1 MTTSTTPTQKKDNT
15 FLIIGVI
22 VAIAAISVVLIVFAG
37 SAPAPAS
44 EQTRQTNA
52 QFLAENAAREGVTT
66 TASGLQYS
74 IITDAEGDQHPAPTD
89 VVTVDYEGRLLDG
102 QIFDSS
108 IQRGTPATFS
118 LNQVITGWTEGLQL
132 MTPGDKFTFWLPAD
146 IAYGENP
153 PQGSIIPPNAV
164 LVFDVELHSINE

>member
-1 MTTSTTPTQKKDNT
+1 MSASTTTPQKKDNT

-22 VAIAAISVVLIVFAG
+22 VAIAAVSVALIVFAG

-52 QFLAENAAREGVTT
+52 QFLAENAQQEGVTT
-66 TASGLQYS
+66 TASGLQYA
-74 IITDAEGDQHPAPTD
+74 IITDAEGDQHPTPNN

-108 IQRGTPATFS
+108 YNRGTPATFA

-153 PQGSIIPPNAV
+153 PQGSIIQPNAE
-164 LVFDVELHSINE
+164 LEFDVELHSIDQ